1 MAADLRNTH
10 LFRSLSGKE
19 QEAVSV
25 IDNRDLSER
34 KPYNKVLITC
44 EHASNDI
51 KYTKL
56 SDKEEHLA
64 RTQNY
69 FDVGAADMTYSL
81 SEDLKC
87 LAVMGNYTKLLVDP
101 AKPLTDANLIRNFYQ
116 WTGETQEQI
125 EVSFNT

>member
-1 MAADLRNTH
+1 MKVSPYQREQEVARSLRDTH
-10 LFRSLSGKE
+10 LFRMLTGKE

-25 IDNRDLSER
+25 VDNRDINQG
-34 KPYNKVLITC
+34 KPNNQVIITC
-44 EHASNDI
+44 EHASGDI

-56 SDKEEHLA
+56 SDQEEHLA

-69 FDVGAADMTYSL
+69 FDVGASEMTYSL

-101 AKPLTDANLIRNFYQ
+101 AKPLADYNLIRTMY
-116 WTGETQEQI
+116 
-125 EVSFNT
+125 